1 MMFVKSVLRIP
12 SKVNL
17 NTRRYKDLVDIS
29 YTGDGNCL
37 SVTFDPKLTL
47 TGLRQAVEEGC

>member
-1 MMFVKSVLRIP
+1 MMFVKSILRIP